1 MQEKIMKAK
10 FTLNAVISE
19 KKFRYDKFTILGVP
33 ITINVYSVPAGITV
47 SIRTEF
53 LAYFATHSLL
63 VAYTL
68 TNKNKENINSLR
80 DRKTENVNRNTT
92 NLITVKKV
100 KYITLP

>member
-47 SIRTEF
+47 SIRRVF
-53 LAYFATHSLL
+53 GIFCHAFFISCIY
-63 VAYTL
+63 
-68 TNKNKENINSLR
+68 TNKQKQRE
-80 DRKTENVNRNTT
+80 
-92 NLITVKKV
+92 
-100 KYITLP
+100 Y